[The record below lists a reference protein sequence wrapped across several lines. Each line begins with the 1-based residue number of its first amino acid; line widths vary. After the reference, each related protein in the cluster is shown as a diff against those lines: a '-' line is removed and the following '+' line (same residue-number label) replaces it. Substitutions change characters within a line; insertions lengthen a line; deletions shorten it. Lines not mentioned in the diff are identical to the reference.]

1 MVTVAV
7 EEHMDER
14 LKSILCAI
22 VENYIETVEPV
33 GSRTLSKSL
42 SLSLSPATIR
52 NTMADLTEMGY
63 LEQPHTSAGRVPTN
77 LAYRYYVDHCIT
89 GLGGAALP
97 GEIQTVIERSL
108 KESSAGL
115 GHLLNSATSLI
126 SGLTQFTGVV
136 ASPRISQVRLRMI
149 EFLKI
154 NESQIYVVLFT
165 QSNMVHQKI
174 IESSEDLS
182 QEFLNSVSVYLNE
195 HFGASSLEDVREQV
209 LESLVEEK
217 ENYDQLLAQA
227 VRLSRKAFDIAD
239 ERQLYVEGQSFIARE
254 FDNLEKIRRLLEA
267 LEDKMCLIGLLDE
280 TLESPGVNI
289 TIGLEEPELDLDDCS
304 MVTAKY
310 HIGNRALGAIGV
322 IGPNRMNYARI
333 IPIIDYTAKTLSE
346 AIANQ

>member
-1 MVTVAV
+1 MATGKV
-7 EEHMDER
+7 EEHMDDR

-22 VENYIETVEPV
+22 VENYIATVEPV
-33 GSRTLSKSL
+33 GSRTLSKGL
-42 SLSLSPATIR
+42 SLNLSPATIR
-52 NTMADLTEMGY
+52 NSMADLTELEY

-77 LAYRYYVDHCIT
+77 RAYRYYVDHCISD
-89 GLGGAALP
+89 LGEDALP
-97 GEIQTVIERSL
+97 EEVQTVIERSL
-108 KESSAGL
+108 NESSAGL
-115 GHLLNSATSLI
+115 AQLLNSATVLI

-154 NESQIYVVLFT
+154 NESQIYVVLIT

-182 QEFLNSVSVYLNE
+182 QDFLNSISEYLNE
-195 HFGASSLEDVREQV
+195 HFAASSLEDVREKV
-209 LESLVEEK
+209 LESLVKEK
-217 ENYDQLLAQA
+217 ENYDQMLAQA

-267 LEDKMCLIGLLDE
+267 LEDKISLIGLLDK
-280 TLESPGVNI
+280 TLDSPGVNI
-289 TIGLEEPELDLDDCS
+289 TIGLEDSELFLDDCS
-304 MVTAKY
+304 LVTAKY
-310 HIGNRALGAIGV
+310 HIGNRALGSIGV
-322 IGPNRMNYARI
+322 IGPNRMNYGKI
-333 IPIIDYTAKTLSE
+333 IPILEYTAKTLSA

>member
-1 MVTVAV
+1 MATGTV
-7 EEHMDER
+7 EEHMDDR

-33 GSRTLSKSL
+33 GSRTLSKAL
-42 SLSLSPATIR
+42 SLNLSPATIR
-52 NTMADLTEMGY
+52 NTMADLTELGY

-77 LAYRYYVDHCIT
+77 RAYRYYVDHCIG
-89 GLGGAALP
+89 GLGEDTLP
-97 GEIQTVIERSL
+97 GEVQIVIERSL
-108 KESSAGL
+108 NESSAGL
-115 GHLLNSATSLI
+115 AQLLNSATSLI

-154 NESQIYVVLFT
+154 NESQIYVVLIT

-174 IESSEDLS
+174 IEASENLS
-182 QEFLNSVSVYLNE
+182 QEFLNSVSEYLNE
-195 HFGASSLEDVREQV
+195 HFAASSLEDVREKV
-209 LESLVEEK
+209 LESLVKEK

-267 LEDKMCLIGLLDE
+267 LEDKISLIGLLDE
-280 TLESPGVNI
+280 TLDNPGVNI
-289 TIGLEEPELDLDDCS
+289 TIGLDDPDLYLEDCS
-304 MVTAKY
+304 LVTAKY

-322 IGPNRMNYARI
+322 IGPNRMNYGRI
-333 IPIIDYTAKTLSE
+333 IPILDYTAKTLSA

>member
-1 MVTVAV
+1 MATGKV
-7 EEHMDER
+7 EEHMDDR

-22 VENYIETVEPV
+22 VENYIATVEPV
-33 GSRTLSKSL
+33 GSRTLSKGL
-42 SLSLSPATIR
+42 SLNLSPATIR
-52 NTMADLTEMGY
+52 NSMADLTELEY

-77 LAYRYYVDHCIT
+77 RAYRYYVDHCISD
-89 GLGGAALP
+89 LGEDALP
-97 GEIQTVIERSL
+97 EEVQTVIERSL
-108 KESSAGL
+108 NESSAGL
-115 GHLLNSATSLI
+115 AQLLNSATVLI

-154 NESQIYVVLFT
+154 NESQIYVVLIT

-182 QEFLNSVSVYLNE
+182 QEFLNSISEYLNE
-195 HFGASSLEDVREQV
+195 HFAASSLEDVREKV
-209 LESLVEEK
+209 LESLVKEK
-217 ENYDQLLAQA
+217 ENYDQMLAQA

-267 LEDKMCLIGLLDE
+267 LEDKISLIGLLDK
-280 TLESPGVNI
+280 TLDSPGVNI
-289 TIGLEEPELDLDDCS
+289 TIGLEDSELFLDDCS
-304 MVTAKY
+304 LVTAKY
-310 HIGNRALGAIGV
+310 HIGNRALGSIGV
-322 IGPNRMNYARI
+322 IGPNRMNYGKI
-333 IPIIDYTAKTLSE
+333 IPILEYTAKTLSA

>member
-1 MVTVAV
+1 MATGKV
-7 EEHMDER
+7 EEHMDDR

-22 VENYIETVEPV
+22 VENYIATVEPV
-33 GSRTLSKSL
+33 GSRTLSKGL
-42 SLSLSPATIR
+42 SLNLSPATIR
-52 NTMADLTEMGY
+52 NSMADLTELEY

-77 LAYRYYVDHCIT
+77 RAYRYYVDHCISD
-89 GLGGAALP
+89 LGEDALP
-97 GEIQTVIERSL
+97 EEVQTVIERSL
-108 KESSAGL
+108 NESSAGL
-115 GHLLNSATSLI
+115 AQLLNSATVLI

-154 NESQIYVVLFT
+154 NESQIYVVLIT

-182 QEFLNSVSVYLNE
+182 QEFLNSISEYLNE
-195 HFGASSLEDVREQV
+195 HFAASSLEDVREKV
-209 LESLVEEK
+209 LESLVKEK
-217 ENYDQLLAQA
+217 ANYDQMLAQA

-267 LEDKMCLIGLLDE
+267 LEDKISLIGLLDK
-280 TLESPGVNI
+280 TLDSPGVNI
-289 TIGLEEPELDLDDCS
+289 TIGLEDSELFLDDCS
-304 MVTAKY
+304 LVTAKY
-310 HIGNRALGAIGV
+310 HIGNRALGSIGV
-322 IGPNRMNYARI
+322 IGPNRMNYGKI
-333 IPIIDYTAKTLSE
+333 IPILEYTAKTLSA